1 MATPT
6 ITPPAPGDLAF
17 DTVDADGWPLL
28 RPTLLTIHRTSPDD
42 ARTRQVYF
50 SLDGKRIATLLFGQ
64 QVTREIRQGGTR
76 SAPTTRSSGKRWNS
90 RPNPARTCTTR
101 CVNRA
106 PSSLYFMLFI
116 FGVAPSTWSLRPGV
130 PPAAPV
136 RGDLI
141 ALSDT
146 HLAIT
151 VESVGG

>member
-6 ITPPAPGDLAF
+6 ITPLAPGDLAF
-17 DTVDADGWPLL
+17 DTIDADGWPLL

-64 QVTREIRQGGTR
+64 QVTREI
-76 SAPTTRSSGKRWNS
+76 APGRHTLRANNTLVWKTAEFEAEPG
-90 RPNPARTCTTR
+90 AHVHYT

-116 FGVAPSTWSLRPGV
+116 FGVAPLYVVLRPGV
-130 PPAAPV
+130 PSAAPS
-136 RGDLI
+136 
-141 ALSDT
+141 AET
-146 HLAIT
+146 
-151 VESVGG
+151 

>member
-6 ITPPAPGDLAF
+6 ITPPAPGDLSF
-17 DTVDADGWPLL
+17 DTLDADGWPLL

-64 QVTREIRQGGTR
+64 QVTREI
-76 SAPTTRSSGKRWNS
+76 APGRHTLRANNTLVWKTAEFEAEPG
-90 RPNPARTCTTR
+90 AHVHYT

-116 FGVAPSTWSLRPGV
+116 FGVAPLYVVLRPGV
-130 PPAAPV
+130 PSAAPS
-136 RGDLI
+136 
-141 ALSDT
+141 AET
-146 HLAIT
+146 
-151 VESVGG
+151 